1 MIEEAKNDDPPGDES
16 APDESGDPELGGGG
30 ESPAP
35 EHTAVADELDDLI
48 VTEEELA
55 EDVALLE
62 GEGAEPLEEHAE
74 GELALPDGVGVFAG
88 SPDGHRRSVGI
99 VVSRYNGE
107 ITNRL
112 LEGAIAA
119 LEAHGVL
126 RENIDVMPVPGAFE
140 LPIGAMAFAKT
151 RRYSCVVALGCV
163 IRGETPH
170 FDYVC
175 GEAASGL
182 QLSGLDTGTPV
193 SFGLLTCETREQ
205 ADARAGGERG
215 NKGAE
220 AAVAALEMADVFV
233 QLRTSM
239 QPGQ

>member
-1 MIEEAKNDDPPGDES
+1 MTEEPRDTDGDENASEEADES
-16 APDESGDPELGGGG
+16 STATAEDSAAVEE
-30 ESPAP
+30 
-35 EHTAVADELDDLI
+35 TAVADELDDI
-48 VTEEELA
+48 VVTEEELA

-62 GEGAEPLEEHAE
+62 QDEGAEPLEHHVE
-74 GELALPDGVGVFAG
+74 GELAYPDGVGVYQG

-112 LEGAIAA
+112 LEGAITA

-151 RRYSCVVALGCV
+151 RRYSCVIALGCV

-170 FDYVC
+170 FDFVC
-175 GEAASGL
+175 NEAASGL

-193 SFGLLTCETREQ
+193 SFGLLTCNSQEQ
-205 ADARAGGERG
+205 AEARAGGEKG

-233 QLRTSM
+233 RLRTSM